1 MSHHKFTNQLS
12 KETSPYL
19 LQHAHNPVNWLPWGD
34 EAFAQAKAE
43 NKLVLVSIGYSS
55 CHWCHVMEHESF
67 ENETI
72 AEIMNQHFICIK
84 VDREERPDVDMVYM
98 SAVQLMTGRGG
109 WPLNCFLL
117 PDARPVYG
125 GTYFNIQQWQN
136 VLLQLTDMFKNDSAK
151 FLTYADDLTEGI
163 KRTDIVS
170 YEQSSIS
177 KDVLTDAVK
186 KWTKRF
192 DTVEG
197 GMDRAPKFSLPNNYL
212 FLLRYATLAKD
223 EKVQRHVKLTLDKMA
238 YGGIYDHV
246 GGGFARYSTDML
258 WKAPHFEKMLYDNA
272 QLISLYSEAYRTF
285 KDPLYKQVVYET
297 IDFINREMK
306 SEEGFYFSAIDA
318 DSEGE
323 EGKFYVWTKE
333 DLSTIDFTAVGLDV
347 DAIKC
352 HQLVSEYFSVNDD
365 GLWEHGNYILLRRKP
380 DDYFL
385 KKYNVSPEQLTQII
399 NSAKQ
404 KLLAIRDQR
413 ERPSLDDKSL
423 TSWNALMI
431 SGLCDAYHVF
441 NDDCFLQDAAK
452 NANLILD
459 KLKQKDGKLLHSY
472 KNGRATITGF
482 LEDYCFIMEALIK
495 LYECDFNEKR
505 LTEADNLMK
514 YAIENFSHETNSMF
528 YFNAGYDNKLI
539 VRKTEIQDN
548 VIPAS
553 NSVMANVLFKL
564 GKYFDRKEYLSRSE
578 EMLSNIINDIPAYAS
593 AYSNWCNL
601 FLNFSYPFYEII
613 FTGEKCLQNKTEFYE
628 NYQLQCLVA
637 GSKSV
642 SQLPLLKDRIVKD
655 KSFIYLCEN
664 STCQLPVE
672 SVKDLKL

>member
-1 MSHHKFTNQLS
+1 MAQHTFTNQLVH
-12 KETSPYL
+12 ETSPYL

-34 EAFAQAKAE
+34 EAFEKAKEE

-67 ENETI
+67 ENEAI
-72 AEIMNQHFICIK
+72 AEVMNKNFICIK

-109 WPLNCFLL
+109 WPLNCFVL

-125 GTYFNIQQWQN
+125 GTYFNIEQWQN
-136 VLLQLTDMFKNDSAK
+136 VLLQLSEMYKNDGAK

-163 KRTDIVS
+163 KRSDLIS
-170 YEQSSIS
+170 YEQNSIS
-177 KDVLTDAVK
+177 KDVVTEAVE

-192 DTVEG
+192 DAVEG
-197 GMDRAPKFSLPNNYL
+197 GMNHAPKFPLPNNYL
-212 FLLRYATLAKD
+212 FLLRFAFLAKD
-223 EKVQRHVKLTLDKMA
+223 DKVLNQVKLTLDKMA
-238 YGGIYDHV
+238 YGGIYDHA

-272 QLISLYSEAYRTF
+272 QLISLYSEAYRAF

-333 DLSTIDFTAVGLDV
+333 DLSTINFTVKGLTI
-347 DAIKC
+347 DATKC
-352 HQLVSEYFSVNDD
+352 HEMVSDYFSVNDD
-365 GLWEHGNYILLRRKP
+365 GLWEHGNYILLRRNS
-380 DDYFL
+380 DEFIS
-385 KKYNVSPEQLTQII
+385 KKYNVSPDELAAII
-399 NSAKQ
+399 KSAKQ
-404 KLLAIRDQR
+404 KLLAIRNER
-413 ERPSLDDKSL
+413 IRPSLDDKSL

-431 SGLCDAYHVF
+431 SGLSEAYHVF
-441 NDDCFLQDAAK
+441 NDNKFLNDALQ
-452 NANLILD
+452 NANLILQ
-459 KLKQKDGKLLHSY
+459 KLKKADGKLLHSY
-472 KNGRATITGF
+472 KNGKASITGF
-482 LEDYCFIMEALIK
+482 LEDYCFVMEAFIK
-495 LYECDFNEKR
+495 LYECTFDEKW
-505 LTEADNLMK
+505 LQESNSLME
-514 YAIENFSHETNSMF
+514 YVITHFSHETSNMF
-528 YFNAGYDNKLI
+528 YFNADYDNKLI

-564 GKYFDRKEYLSRSE
+564 GKYSDNKEYMQHSE

-601 FLNFSYPFYEII
+601 LLNFSFPFHEIV
-613 FTGEKCLQNKTEFYE
+613 FTGLKSMENKHSYYE
-628 NYQLQCLVA
+628 QYDPNSLIA
-637 GSKSV
+637 GSVTDSHL
-642 SQLPLLKDRIVKD
+642 SLLKDRTVKD
-655 KSFIYLCEN
+655 KSLIYFCEN
-664 STCQLPVE
+664 NTCQLPVE
-672 SVKDLKL
+672 NVQYLKL